1 VLPLSLYTEA
11 VAFAVNVP
19 DDRAWLPVVASNVQ
33 PALLKGSGAPAD
45 PGVST
50 VAEASD
56 AMDNAQVANPNE
68 SFFNMY
74 IKFCPKL
81 TPSLFREDNP

>member
-1 VLPLSLYTEA
+1 MKTKSRQPAQNVLALSLYTHD

-33 PALLKGSGAPAD
+33 PALLNGSGAPAD

-56 AMDNAQVANPNE
+56 AIDNAQVANPNE
-68 SFFNMY
+68 SFLN
-74 IKFCPKL
+74 IVCKIP
-81 TPSLFREDNP
+81 P